1 MNRKDLLPT
10 RISVTHCL
18 RFLMIMLTAIIT
30 ASVVFQFT
38 AASVQDDAYIFTRYA
53 DNILTR
59 GTLSFNPGYEATY
72 GLTSPAFLGV
82 VLPIR
87 AVLSQNPALTM
98 LCSSAVCGL
107 IFIGLLIVLVRKSSD
122 GMDHPMN
129 HMITVII
136 LLSFALAAG
145 DFSVHFLSGMDT
157 MFALAFLTGYIL
169 LCMWHQRSL
178 TVSSM
183 LLTGF
188 MGGLAFSFRPDLLIY
203 TITVPFVV
211 LLFSS
216 GRKAKLKAAGIISV
230 TSLTVLFQV
239 LLYSKFLNSPLP
251 LPFYAKSIDHYGSY
265 LQEQYHLVPI
275 KQLCK
280 YIFSFPFFF
289 SAICVAL
296 YIDFRS
302 WWKAISATGK
312 GLLLATAAFVGYHLF
327 FVIPIMG
334 YSQRFYYL
342 MLPALVF
349 LAVRSMVFIVERTSL
364 NDILRKGLMDKVD
377 SKAIL
382 AVTVLFL
389 VFALGPPVAREAY
402 PLLTT
407 DNGEYRGFDV
417 TEEYRDRWTTYWFC
431 LDEFS
436 RLPDDMV
443 IAATEIGHPLAMN
456 PGKTIIDLT
465 GLNET
470 TIAHNGFSADR
481 FFQCYQ
487 PDLIYMPHPD
497 YQEMSRQLN
506 ADPYFTGHYELFSSL
521 DLSTTMALALN
532 RDSEYYERMLQ
543 IVSDNIPRSR

>member
-1 MNRKDLLPT
+1 MGVLRFGNKQTGMNRKDLLPT

-251 LPFYAKSIDHYGSY
+251 LPFYAKSIDLYGSY

-275 KQLCK
+275 KQ
-280 YIFSFPFFF
+280 
-289 SAICVAL
+289 
-296 YIDFRS
+296 
-302 WWKAISATGK
+302 
-312 GLLLATAAFVGYHLF
+312 
-327 FVIPIMG
+327 
-334 YSQRFYYL
+334 
-342 MLPALVF
+342 
-349 LAVRSMVFIVERTSL
+349 
-364 NDILRKGLMDKVD
+364 
-377 SKAIL
+377 
-382 AVTVLFL
+382 
-389 VFALGPPVAREAY
+389 
-402 PLLTT
+402 
-407 DNGEYRGFDV
+407 
-417 TEEYRDRWTTYWFC
+417 
-431 LDEFS
+431 
-436 RLPDDMV
+436 
-443 IAATEIGHPLAMN
+443 
-456 PGKTIIDLT
+456 
-465 GLNET
+465 
-470 TIAHNGFSADR
+470 
-481 FFQCYQ
+481 
-487 PDLIYMPHPD
+487 
-497 YQEMSRQLN
+497 
-506 ADPYFTGHYELFSSL
+506 
-521 DLSTTMALALN
+521 
-532 RDSEYYERMLQ
+532 
-543 IVSDNIPRSR
+543 